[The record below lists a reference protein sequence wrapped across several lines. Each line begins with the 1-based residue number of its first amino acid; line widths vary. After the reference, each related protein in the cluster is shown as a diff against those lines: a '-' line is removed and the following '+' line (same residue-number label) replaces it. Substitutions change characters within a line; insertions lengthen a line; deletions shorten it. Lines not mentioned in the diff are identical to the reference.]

1 MDLSSLKPAE
11 GSVKKRKRIGR
22 GQGSGRGGTSTKG
35 HKGAQSR
42 TGYSRKAGFEGGQMP
57 IQRRLPKRGFKNRNR
72 VAYTALNLSKIEEL
86 VAKYNFKEITP
97 ELLQEANLVG
107 KTERIKVLA
116 RGEIKSGLTVKAH
129 AFSEKA
135 KEAIEKAGGNVET
148 V

>member
-1 MDLSSLKPAE
+1 MDLSSLTPAE

-57 IQRRLPKRGFKNRNR
+57 IQRRLPKRGFKNRFR
-72 VAYTALNLSKIEEL
+72 VEYVALNLSKIDEL
-86 VAKYNFKEITP
+86 VAKYKFKEITP
-97 ELLQEANLVG
+97 EVLHAANLVG
-107 KTERIKVLA
+107 KTDKIKVLA
-116 RGEIKSGLTVKAH
+116 RGEIKSGITIKAH

-135 KEAIEKAGGNVET
+135 KEAIEKAGGKVET

>member
-86 VAKYNFKEITP
+86 VAKYKFKEITP

-116 RGEIKSGLTVKAH
+116 RGEIKSGITVKAH

-135 KEAIEKAGGNVET
+135 KEAIEKAGGTVET
-148 V
+148 L